1 MQEKTEWAGDAHH
14 LRSFLYTQLQL
25 KSSLLTVFQH
35 GCVFFYVFFL
45 IKILQILVSASL
57 LDFYINL
64 NIVFFN
70 REVVPRFLRIIFLGH
85 TTRHTKFDC
94 TVEILPSKF
103 VPQMNCLRKWTNW
116 LAKTYLQTSKG
127 MNLLLAASIFVNV
140 WNSSNRSYLWS
151 QLFLYQTFDRKQHF
165 FYILLQINK
174 RNKANLQRNLK
185 LCRWDAR
192 SSAFAWCNQKYMFLR
207 LVDYEKMLD
216 KYFHV
221 FYANVIFVICL
232 SLIYCK
238 RFLCR
243 VFIPFSPS
251 ECADFLTWYY
261 QLGQEVVSRD
271 GFQYRSQWNSK
282 PSLFQP
288 LWGGGGRRSFKG
300 HVPPWDWQIAHC
312 CESPKELWRELKLN
326 ITVNCIK

>member
-1 MQEKTEWAGDAHH
+1 MLLSTSNARKNRMSRRCSSSAVLFVHSMTVKEQSPYRVSAW
-14 LRSFLYTQLQL
+14 LCIFLC
-25 KSSLLTVFQH
+25 F
-35 GCVFFYVFFL
+35 FFL

-221 FYANVIFVICL
+221 FYTNVIFVICL

-261 QLGQEVVSRD
+261 QLGQEVVSHD

-288 LWGGGGRRSFKG
+288 LWGGGGGGLSKATSLPETGRS
-300 HVPPWDWQIAHC
+300 
-312 CESPKELWRELKLN
+312 L
-326 ITVNCIK
+326 TVVNRQRSYGEN